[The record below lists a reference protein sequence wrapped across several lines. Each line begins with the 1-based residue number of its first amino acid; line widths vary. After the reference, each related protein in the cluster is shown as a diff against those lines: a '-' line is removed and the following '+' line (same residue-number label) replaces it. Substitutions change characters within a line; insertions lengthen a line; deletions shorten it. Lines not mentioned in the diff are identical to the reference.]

1 MSTFRKAMGCTL
13 ALTGLLAG
21 LGMGA
26 QMAPQARAAEAP
38 VEVALSNLTPTAKRC
53 QNFAKN
59 QDNNG
64 QKLTL
69 KKAGQEVGYDSG
81 LFTMPGE
88 NTYACISFTDIRE
101 NGYESFQ
108 ADVGLNGTVRDKE
121 AQVEFRVLADGKQV
135 YTSNTVT
142 NDTEAQHV
150 NVDLSQVKV
159 LQLVVDAKGSN
170 ANDAAVWG
178 NAHFTKS
185 GATPYL
191 AVDDL
196 EFNRSWQVTEQNI
209 LEHVTAKNASGKDI
223 TDRVKYETDYKNQDS
238 GTYQV
243 TYTVADDSGNS
254 RSRTVK
260 LVVTGEDYTKQ
271 LPLERLKKPWAS
283 YLYHGRGTLD
293 TQGKKAWDLILAQLL
308 NFDPQQ
314 WKLINRWEE
323 EVYEVDVDLQ
333 AQGIYATREE
343 LGSLGSMF
351 LDDEPRTFC
360 LKDWGCEVTDKDGLA
375 SHVKMWVK
383 KSQMDNYDSALQK
396 IEGNTQ
402 KMLQAYKAGMTEA
415 QALYHVS
422 EAYKAWLQY
431 GNGGQVLT
439 DALGNGVAVC
449 GGNARGYIYLSQ
461 RLGTKSV
468 WGRSGP
474 HAWSFTK
481 LVDNNAWY
489 KTDLLSGE
497 FLAPGKNG
505 EGNLQVGGD
514 YTTRHYRWFVFGDK
528 EYDRKL
534 LTGSGN

>member
-1 MSTFRKAMGCTL
+1 MSTFRKAVGCTL

-21 LGMGA
+21 FGMGA
-26 QMAPQARAAEAP
+26 RVAPQARAAGAP
-38 VEVALSNLTPTAKRC
+38 VEVALSNLAPTATRC
-53 QNFAKN
+53 QTFAKN

-69 KKAGQEVGYDSG
+69 KKGGQEVEYGSG

-88 NTYACISFTDIRE
+88 NSYACVTFTDIQE

-135 YTSNTVT
+135 YASDTVA
-142 NDTEAQHV
+142 NSTEAQHV
-150 NVDLSQVKV
+150 NVDLTRVEV

-209 LEHVTAKNASGKDI
+209 LEHVTARDASGKDI
-223 TDRVKYETDYKNQDS
+223 TDRVKYETNYKNQDS
-238 GTYQV
+238 GTYEV

-260 LVVTGEDYTKQ
+260 LVVTGEDYTQQ
-271 LPLERLKKPWAS
+271 LSLQRLKKPWAS

-293 TQGKKAWDLILAQLL
+293 TQGKKAWDLILSQLL

-314 WKLINRWEE
+314 WKTIDRWGE

-333 AQGIYATREE
+333 AQGIYATRDE
-343 LGSLGSMF
+343 LGSLASMF
-351 LDDEPRTFC
+351 MDDEPRACFI
-360 LKDWGCEVTDKDGLA
+360 KDWGNEVTDQDGLA
-375 SHVKMWVK
+375 SHVKMWISKQVLR
-383 KSQMDNYDSALQK
+383 QDEWLGK
-396 IEGNTQ
+396 IETNTQ
-402 KMLQAYKAGMTEA
+402 NMLKGYRADMSEA

-422 EAYKAWLQY
+422 EAYKAWLKY
-431 GNGGQVLT
+431 GNGGQLLT

-505 EGNLQVGGD
+505 EGNLSVGGNFKS
-514 YTTRHYRWFVFGDK
+514 RHYKWFVFGTQ

-534 LTGSGN
+534 LTGSGT